1 MTSLIKVEG
10 LFSSYIVTHFDIVNS
25 ESLVKVI
32 IKILIIKKYEG
43 SRNKQQMSRGNM
55 PQGQPREN
63 EVTFEKNGVKTCM
76 YVCDLTNVKLIVF
89 YSV

>member
-1 MTSLIKVEG
+1 MIELWVRA
-10 LFSSYIVTHFDIVNS
+10 YYYV
-25 ESLVKVI
+25 
-32 IKILIIKKYEG
+32 EG

-63 EVTFEKNGVKTCM
+63 EVTFKKNGDKACM

>member
-1 MTSLIKVEG
+1 
-10 LFSSYIVTHFDIVNS
+10 
-25 ESLVKVI
+25 
-32 IKILIIKKYEG
+32 
-43 SRNKQQMSRGNM
+43 MSRGNM